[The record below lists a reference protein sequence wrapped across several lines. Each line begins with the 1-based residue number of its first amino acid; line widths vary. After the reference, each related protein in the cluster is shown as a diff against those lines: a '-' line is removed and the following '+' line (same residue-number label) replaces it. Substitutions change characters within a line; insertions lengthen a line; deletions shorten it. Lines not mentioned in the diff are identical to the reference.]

1 MSKQRPDPQLP
12 DEDELPEYL
21 RNYKGTGAGMSYQPS
36 DTAFWLDND
45 FTPWGIID
53 AIWHIDEHG
62 DKAPL
67 LKLLRGSGEQGDYYL
82 ADLLERY
89 DLQRPRNRQR
99 TPAYDL
105 TRRERIIALACNSI
119 RNRPD
124 GVSVA
129 AAIAEEVQ
137 LCKQNFGVTISTDA
151 LEAAYHGKRGGS
163 RLGKRGTRYKKKP
176 GRKAPA

>member
-1 MSKQRPDPQLP
+1 
-12 DEDELPEYL
+12 
-21 RNYKGTGAGMSYQPS
+21 
-36 DTAFWLDND
+36 LDD
-45 FTPWGIID
+45 FTAPWGIID

-67 LKLLRGSGEQGDYYL
+67 LKLLRDGGKRDGDYYL

-89 DLQRPRNRQR
+89 DLKHPPRGRRR

-105 TRRERIIALACNSI
+105 TRRERVIALACNRI
-119 RNRPD
+119 RDRLK
-124 GVSVA
+124 GMSVA
-129 AAIAEEVQ
+129 AAIEEQVEA
-137 LCKQNFGVTISTDA
+137 CKDYGVTISADA

-163 RLGKRGTRYKKKP
+163 RPGKRGARYKKKP